1 MTRSIRRRYT
11 CEIRGLTQSGLS
23 LIPESAKDLSPI
35 PGGRKESQCRPG
47 THQHNTNVAA
57 MTFWQENYT
66 FIKEVYDTRWAAWS
80 WWCYL
85 KQRANYWPL
94 FVLRSHQETDGGGFH
109 VAPISKSVPIMA
121 YFLTSKLTERSHHN

>member
-1 MTRSIRRRYT
+1 
-11 CEIRGLTQSGLS
+11 
-23 LIPESAKDLSPI
+23 
-35 PGGRKESQCRPG
+35 
-47 THQHNTNVAA
+47 

-66 FIKEVYDTRWAAWS
+66 FIKEVYDTRWAVWS

-94 FVLRSHQETDGGGFH
+94 FVLRSHQETDGGFH

-121 YFLTSKLTERSHHN
+121 YFLTSKLTERSHHNYNHKLPKFPEFYRYYIYVFLRHYTEKFDIDKYPYAFTFLLLRARS